1 MLHSDRLASGLQV
14 KLKLKVTQT
23 HHLQNRSEFTDRVYC
38 VRGALWT
45 SAFAVQITL
54 PVMAWELTGQRH
66 RLRPSLSLLYNIATQ
81 WTVWLALYP
90 LFKFRLNDSIGR
102 SLAFVAMLLLR
113 ETLCRAVLAAA
124 SPSLLG
130 PSLLQ
135 EGSEAEDMVSLTVHM
150 IVNDDDD
157 GNYTQ

>member
-1 MLHSDRLASGLQV
+1 MDVRICCSDHSASDGLGAHRS
-14 KLKLKVTQT
+14 KTQASP
-23 HHLQNRSEFTDRVYC
+23 Q
-38 VRGALWT
+38 
-45 SAFAVQITL
+45 
-54 PVMAWELTGQRH
+54 
-66 RLRPSLSLLYNIATQ
+66 SLLYNIATQ

-90 LFKFRLNDSIGR
+90 LFKFRLNDSAGG

-135 EGSEAEDMVSLTVHM
+135 EGSEAEDMVSLTVP
-150 IVNDDDD
+150 NDSK
-157 GNYTQ
+157 